1 MAESV
6 DMKEQTDI
14 RVRLYLWQASQAT
27 GVQVDVFQGLQA
39 AELHRESRGQHQIVW
54 PESFTQVWVALH
66 I

>member
-6 DMKEQTDI
+6 DVKEQTDI
-14 RVRLYLWQASQAT
+14 RVRLYLWHASQAT